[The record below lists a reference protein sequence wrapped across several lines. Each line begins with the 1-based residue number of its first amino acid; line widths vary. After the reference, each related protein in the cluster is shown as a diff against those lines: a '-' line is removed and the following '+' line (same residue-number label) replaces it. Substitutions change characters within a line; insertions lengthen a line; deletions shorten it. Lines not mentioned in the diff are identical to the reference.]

1 MIKMYYQKKTNSL
14 IWFVSI
20 FIFAN
25 FLFAQETHNLEI
37 IWERGTPGDTLFFTY
52 GSELSSGDF
61 NGDGYSDIVVNGD
74 SWVDPLQ
81 GICIFK
87 AYIFFGGPQFDTIP
101 DVVIASDTTWGFL
114 RVKGIG
120 DINGDGFDDIALGS
134 PHYEKVYIFLGGNP
148 MDTICDFLLKGPGP
162 GANFGQAI
170 GSGDVN
176 GDRNRDLIIGAYGA
190 APMPGGAD
198 MGLVFIY
205 FGGLNFD
212 TIPDVILK
220 GGHENDYE
228 GFGTSVSGAGD
239 VNKDG
244 FSDLIIGAGNFGPW
258 IQGRVY
264 VYLGG
269 NSIDTIYDVAISGHR
284 SWQQLG
290 LTGVDFLINP
300 TKDNAIIGGYGLEK
314 QEVCVLFGG
323 SEMDS
328 IPDVLLTTEGD
339 SSYLS
344 SEAVNAGFT
353 RCNEASDALA
363 GAPTEY
369 GREGS
374 AYLWLGGEFLDSLP
388 DAWIRGTQSYDEIGW
403 QVASAGDVNGDGKD
417 EIMVSNYGADET
429 SQKVWVCK
437 YTGQGI
443 EESRRPP
450 TANRIPLKIEP
461 NPAKSQTAI
470 RFSLS
475 VISKVSLMVY
485 DITGKLVK
493 TIEDCHN
500 KFEPGNYDTRWNL
513 RDNNQKRVSAGIYFI
528 EIKTDDKASEIRKI
542 MVVK

>member
-1 MIKMYYQKKTNSL
+1 MNHNNVRGILWFIL
-14 IWFVSI
+14 ILIS
-20 FIFAN
+20 

-74 SWVDPLQ
+74 SWVGDPIQ

-101 DVVIASDTTWGFL
+101 EVVIASDTTWGFL

-134 PHYEKVYIFLGGNP
+134 PYREKVYVFLGGNP
-148 MDTICDFLLKGPGP
+148 MDTICDFQLKGPGP
-162 GANFGQAI
+162 GAEFGQAI

-198 MGLVFIY
+198 MGLVYIY
-205 FGGLNFD
+205 FGGPNFD

-239 VNKDG
+239 VNKNG

-264 VYLGG
+264 IYLGG
-269 NSIDTIYDVAISGHR
+269 NPMDTIYDVAISGLR

-300 TKDNAIIGGYGLEK
+300 TKDNAIIGGYGLRK

-353 RCNEASDALA
+353 SGNEASDALA

-369 GREGS
+369 NRKGT
-374 AYLWLGGEFLDSLP
+374 AYLWLGGEVLDSLP
-388 DAWIRGTQSYDEIGW
+388 DAWIRGVQYEDGIGW
-403 QVASAGDVNGDGKD
+403 LVATAGDVNGDGKD
-417 EIMVSNYGADET
+417 EVMISNYAVSET
-429 SQKVWVCK
+429 PERVWVCK
-437 YTGQGI
+437 YSGQGI
-443 EESRRPP
+443 EERG
-450 TANRIPLKIEP
+450 TLNA
-461 NPAKSQTAI
+461 
-470 RFSLS
+470 
-475 VISKVSLMVY
+475 
-485 DITGKLVK
+485 
-493 TIEDCHN
+493 
-500 KFEPGNYDTRWNL
+500 
-513 RDNNQKRVSAGIYFI
+513 
-528 EIKTDDKASEIRKI
+528 
-542 MVVK
+542 

>member
-1 MIKMYYQKKTNSL
+1 MKYRGKFKVIASVSL
-14 IWFVSI
+14 FVFVSI
-20 FIFAN
+20 V
-25 FLFAQETHNLEI
+25 LAQETHNLEI

-74 SWVDPLQ
+74 SWVGDPMQ
-81 GICIFK
+81 NICIFK
-87 AYIFFGGPQFDTIP
+87 AYIFFGRPQLDTIP
-101 DVVIASDTTWGFL
+101 DVVIESDTTWGFL

-134 PHYEKVYIFLGGNP
+134 PHSEKVYIFLGSNP

-176 GDRNRDLIIGAYGA
+176 GDRNSDLIIGAYMA
-190 APMPGGAD
+190 APMPGGYG
-198 MGLVFIY
+198 MGVVFIY
-205 FGGLNFD
+205 FGGPNFD

-220 GGHENDYE
+220 GGHENDLE
-228 GFGTSVSGAGD
+228 GFGTSVSGGGD

-269 NSIDTIYDVAISGHR
+269 NPMDTIYDVAISGHR

-290 LTGVDFLINP
+290 WTGVDFLINP
-300 TKDNAIIGGYGLEK
+300 TKDNAIIAGYGLRK

-369 GREGS
+369 SRRGT
-374 AYLWLGGEFLDSLP
+374 AYLWLGGEHLDSLP
-388 DAWIRGTQSYDEIGW
+388 DAWIRGTQPYDEIGW

-417 EIMVSNYGADET
+417 EIMVSNYPVLFH
-429 SQKVWVCK
+429 QKKFGFVNIRD
-437 YTGQGI
+437 QGLKKKA
-443 EESRRPP
+443 RR
-450 TANRIPLKIEP
+450 
-461 NPAKSQTAI
+461 
-470 RFSLS
+470 
-475 VISKVSLMVY
+475 
-485 DITGKLVK
+485 K
-493 TIEDCHN
+493 TLN
-500 KFEPGNYDTRWNL
+500 
-513 RDNNQKRVSAGIYFI
+513 A
-528 EIKTDDKASEIRKI
+528 
-542 MVVK
+542 